1 VAISIATRSRPTL
14 LHDRRRDNMSLDEV
28 GRIATQ
34 TEDAIWLFLPNP
46 SKLLKE
52 RFRGQE
58 SAEGLLFARPKRRF
72 RWIEE
77 PFEGDAR
84 TVVRIKVPKHG
95 RCDEFLH

>member
-1 VAISIATRSRPTL
+1 MKYTKPHL
-14 LHDRRRDNMSLDEV
+14 PY
-28 GRIATQ
+28 
-34 TEDAIWLFLPNP
+34 EDQQGFQALTWLFLPNP